1 MTNLLAI
8 YWNVD
13 PVLVTLGS
21 FELRYYSLCFL
32 VAFVLG
38 YLILSKMFKKEGVKS
53 EFLDSLVV
61 YVFFAVLIGA
71 RLGHCLFYQ
80 PDYFCTKEHWFEI
93 ILPIGKQY
101 VMENGH
107 LTSKWALVG
116 YQGLASHGAAIGI
129 LVALG
134 LFYKKYHMNPWWI
147 LDRLAI
153 VVALGGAFVR
163 IGNLFNSEI
172 YGVETSLPWGI
183 VFMQNNESV
192 PKHPTQIYEAL
203 SYFLIFVVSIWAY
216 VKKQAEIKTGTL
228 FGWWLVA
235 LFGARFIIEFVKETQ
250 VGFEEGMTLYMGQLL
265 SIPFICFGLV
275 MVFLSHKN
283 KIAQDPFVKLKK

>member
-1 MTNLLAI
+1 MSNLLAI
-8 YWNVD
+8 HWNVD
-13 PVLVTLGS
+13 PVLVSLGG

-38 YLILSKMFKKEGVKS
+38 YLILSKIFKKEGVKS
-53 EFLDSLVV
+53 DYLDNLVI
-61 YVFFAVLIGA
+61 YIFFAVLIGA
-71 RLGHCLFYQ
+71 RLGHCLFYE

-93 ILPIGKQY
+93 ILPIGKQF

-134 LFYKKYHMNPWWI
+134 LFYKKYRMNPWWI

-163 IGNLFNSEI
+163 LGNLFNSEI
-172 YGVETSLPWGI
+172 YGVETSLPWGV
-183 VFMQNNESV
+183 VFLQNNETV
-192 PKHPTQIYEAL
+192 PKHPTQIYESL
-203 SYFLIFVVSIWAY
+203 SYFLIFIVSFM
-216 VKKQAEIKTGTL
+216 VFLKKGAKLKTGTL

-250 VGFEEGMTLYMGQLL
+250 VDFEEGMSLYMGQLL

-275 MVFLSHKN
+275 MVVLSKKN
-283 KIAQDPFVKLKK
+283 KLPQDPFVKPKK